1 MTENQVPAS
10 MPTQPLV
17 DTTGYISPE
26 MLAQFKER
34 ARTQAMQ
41 AAMAQPVTP
50 QPTSRVVYI
59 RRNLTVAEL
68 IVVFLISCGV
78 VLGMQGGWHLINNLP
93 RIEVRWSK

>member
-10 MPTQPLV
+10 MPAQPIV

-41 AAMAQPVTP
+41 AAMTQPVG
-50 QPTSRVVYI
+50 RVVYI

-68 IVVFLISCGV
+68 IVVFLISGGV
-78 VLGMQGGWHLINNLP
+78 VLGIQGGWHLINNLP